1 MLLLEKTLLK
11 KELLILTLQMK
22 QAFVKVDSIEIMANI
37 Q

>member
-1 MLLLEKTLLK
+1 MIAKVF
-11 KELLILTLQMK
+11 LLILTLQMK

>member
-1 MLLLEKTLLK
+1 MIAKVF
-11 KELLILTLQMK
+11 LLILTLQVK

>member
-1 MLLLEKTLLK
+1 MIAKVF
-11 KELLILTLQMK
+11 LLILSLQMK